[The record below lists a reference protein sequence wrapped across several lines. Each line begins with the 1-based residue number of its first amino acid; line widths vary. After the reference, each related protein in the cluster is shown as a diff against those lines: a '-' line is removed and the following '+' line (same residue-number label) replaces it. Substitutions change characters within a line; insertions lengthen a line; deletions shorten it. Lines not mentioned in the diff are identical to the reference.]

1 MRIALALGGLLAVIA
16 VERAVAQEW
25 SRFRGPRGQGIGV
38 ADLPAV
44 FAEEHIRWR
53 VTIGGTGHS
62 SPVLWGSHVY
72 ITRLGEDRSTRDVV
86 CYDAATG
93 KQLWFYPCAFDR
105 HKQHKLNS
113 FASATPAADDYGVY
127 LMWSSGKKLRA
138 LALSHEGKQLW
149 RRQLGGYYAQH
160 GSGNSPVIHGE
171 LVIIA
176 NENEGDDCFLV
187 ALDRKTGEA
196 VWREALAKSPRWA
209 CYSPPFLYEP
219 EGGKSVMMVAS
230 AAHGLTA
237 FEPETG
243 SIRWRA
249 NPGFKNRFI
258 AAPCLAGNKLLVN
271 TGSGDS
277 GKECVVFELG
287 EGAREEPKISYK
299 CRRGL
304 PYVPSAIALDGR
316 FFLFADSGFASCL
329 DADSGEGLWRE
340 RIDGKFFSSPVSN
353 GQAIYICDRE
363 GRLWTFSKTRFEVL
377 GSFDL
382 GAPVCATPALAHGA
396 MFVRT
401 ADELICL
408 AKSAPK

>member
-1 MRIALALGGLLAVIA
+1 MRFALALGCLLSVAA
-16 VERAVAQEW
+16 TECAVAQEW
-25 SRFRGPRGQGIGV
+25 SRFRGPRGQGVGV
-38 ADLPAV
+38 ADLPTV
-44 FAEEHIRWR
+44 FTKDHIRWR
-53 VTIGGTGHS
+53 TVIGGTGHS

-72 ITRLGEDRSTRDVV
+72 LTRLGEERETRDVV

-93 KQLWFYPCAFDR
+93 KESWSYACTFEG

-113 FASATPAADDYGVY
+113 FASATPVADDHGVY
-127 LMWSSGKKLRA
+127 LMWSSADKLVA
-138 LALSHEGKQLW
+138 LAVSHAGKLLW
-149 RRQLGGYYAQH
+149 QRELGGYYAQH
-160 GSGNSPVIHGE
+160 GSGNSPVMHGE

-176 NENEGDDCFLV
+176 NENEGDDCFLT
-187 ALDRKTGEA
+187 ALNRKTGKP
-196 VWREALAKSPRWA
+196 VWREELAKSPRWA
-209 CYSPPFLYEP
+209 CYSPPFLYVSKDGRP
-219 EGGKSVMMVAS
+219 VMMVAS

-243 SIRWRA
+243 KIRWRA

-271 TGSGDS
+271 TGSGNS
-277 GKECVVFELG
+277 GKECVVFEIG
-287 EGAREEPKISYK
+287 EGAKDEPKISYQR
-299 CRRGL
+299 RRGL

-329 DADSGEGLWRE
+329 DADSGDELWRE

-353 GQAIYICDRE
+353 GKAIYICDRE
-363 GRLWTFSKTRFEVL
+363 GRLWTFSKTKFAVL

-382 GAPVCATPALAHGA
+382 SAPVCATPALARGA

-401 ADELICL
+401 AEELICL
-408 AKSAPK
+408 GKPARK